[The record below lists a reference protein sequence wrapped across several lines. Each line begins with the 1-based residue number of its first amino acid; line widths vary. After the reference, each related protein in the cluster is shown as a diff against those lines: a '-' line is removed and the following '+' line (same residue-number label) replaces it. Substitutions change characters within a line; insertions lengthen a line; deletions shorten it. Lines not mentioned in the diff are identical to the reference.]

1 MLDPWSARYRLET
14 ASLAPFAG
22 EPLSAGAGQPEPPAE
37 PERGADHEA
46 PEAGSPEQAAM
57 PLAEAEEGVPFVSG
71 AEREL
76 ETEQAGEHAASQWRE
91 PARPDS
97 EFAPE
102 HPAEHPAGYGT
113 GGSESG
119 EAAPPLAAEPER
131 GEPQPASPV
140 FVAPGDREERGAT
153 DNAAVEPAAAAR
165 VDAEP
170 PQPELLPAEFASPP
184 EFLRPRK
191 TSWW

>member
-1 MLDPWSARYRLET
+1 MLDPWSARYGLET

-22 EPLSAGAGQPEPPAE
+22 EPLRRRRDSRSRRPNPNAKPSDR
-37 PERGADHEA
+37 RGRHEA
-46 PEAGSPEQAAM
+46 PDGGFEEQAAM

-76 ETEQAGEHAASQWRE
+76 ETDQAGEHAASQWRE

-97 EFAPE
+97 EIAP
-102 HPAEHPAGYGT
+102 EHPAGYGA

-119 EAAPPLAAEPER
+119 EAEPPPAAEPER

-140 FVAPGDREERGAT
+140 FVAPGPDEPGAT
-153 DNAAVEPAAAAR
+153 DNAAVEPAAAAH

-170 PQPELLPAEFASPP
+170 PQPELLPAEPAAPTRS
-184 EFLRPRK
+184 RVRRK
-191 TSWW
+191 TSWS